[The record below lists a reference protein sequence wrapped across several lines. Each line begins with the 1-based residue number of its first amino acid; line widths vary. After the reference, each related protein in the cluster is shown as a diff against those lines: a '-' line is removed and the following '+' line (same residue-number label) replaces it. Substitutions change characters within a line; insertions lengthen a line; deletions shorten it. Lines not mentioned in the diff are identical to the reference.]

1 MSMLG
6 ESAPARASGDPLKIL
21 VVDDEPAMVG
31 ALGALLGQAGHR
43 IIAAYDGEEALR
55 RFREDAPDLILL
67 DLSMPGMDGRET
79 FREVRRTGVTSPVVF
94 CSAYGAESAKE
105 ELGAE
110 GAINKPFNPESLIA
124 SIQAAARNKSQ

>member
-1 MSMLG
+1 MVTV
-6 ESAPARASGDPLKIL
+6 L
-21 VVDDEPAMVG
+21 VVDDDPAIGRLLSLILATENMDVARAESG
-31 ALGALLGQAGHR
+31 AAALEMLQTGTQQ
-43 IIAAYDGEEALR
+43 
-55 RFREDAPDLILL
+55 PDVILL

-124 SIQAAARNKSQ
+124 SIQAAAKNKSQ